1 MSIDARALLAQA
13 IEAGLQFGDVISA
26 FHAQQAPVSSAVAR
40 YASEDFNEEG
50 VCEIESNAIVS
61 ESASGGHYVSAW
73 VWVPDTSLPP
83 PLRLW
88 QEASRQADL
97 DIELPGTGDM
107 LSLEGSTFVL
117 NDEAWDKLL
126 GGTPVEDSTW
136 LLKSAAAG
144 DAFALYVGQV
154 RTLKHDT
161 GTAAYAAEFSGT
173 APPCGEHAG
182 GQIWV
187 GVKH

>member
-1 MSIDARALLAQA
+1 MSIDARALLSQA

-40 YASEDFNEEG
+40 YASEDFSEEG
-50 VCEIESNAIVS
+50 VCEIESTAFVS
-61 ESASGGHYVSAW
+61 KSANGGHYVSAW

-107 LSLEGSTFVL
+107 LSLEGSTFAL

-126 GGTPVEDSTW
+126 GGTPVEDSAW
-136 LLKSAAAG
+136 LLKSATAG
-144 DAFALYVGQV
+144 DAFVLYMNYRPPSACGAMVAV
-154 RTLKHDT
+154 SR
-161 GTAAYAAEFSGT
+161 
-173 APPCGEHAG
+173 APARPRGSSCPVSFASSCSCS
-182 GQIWV
+182 QA
-187 GVKH
+187 